1 MVKQMTT
8 SRYATF
14 LLLVG
19 ALSTADHA
27 CAQEREDGRTP
38 ESEVRDLRLAGFLE
52 WVLPVVGHVYA
63 GDASAG
69 VWPNLVFG
77 GASAVAVI
85 ARQKDLQSRARKW
98 RTVFVASTLIALAG
112 KIWAIGSAVGTAKR
126 TNELIENRSATR
138 DPGIELSLTPA
149 GRIAM
154 GVVVRF

>member
-1 MVKQMTT
+1 MTT

-14 LLLVG
+14 LLLVAG
-19 ALSTADHA
+19 ALPTADHA

-63 GDASAG
+63 GDGRAG
-69 VWPNLVFG
+69 VLPNLVFG
-77 GASAVAVI
+77 GGFAVAVI
-85 ARQKDLQSRARKW
+85 ARQKDLQSRPRKW
-98 RTVFVASTLIALAG
+98 RTLFVASGPTALAG
-112 KIWAIGSAVGTAKR
+112 KIWAISSAVATAKR
-126 TNELIENRSATR
+126 TNELIKKRPATT
-138 DPGIELSLTPA
+138 DPGIELAVTPA

>member
-1 MVKQMTT
+1 MKT

-14 LLLVG
+14 LLLAAG
-19 ALSTADHA
+19 ALSIADHA

-69 VWPNLVFG
+69 VTPNLVFG
-77 GASAVAVI
+77 GAFAVAAI

-98 RTVFVASTLIALAG
+98 RTLFVASILTALG
-112 KIWAIGSAVGTAKR
+112 CKIWAISSAVATAKR
-126 TNELIENRSATR
+126 TNELLEKRPATR
-138 DPGIELSLTPA
+138 NPGIELSVTPA
-149 GRIAM
+149 GRFAM